1 MDNIFIRSVSELY
14 IPIEG
19 ISMVSYCTPLIADVW
34 SWYES
39 ALMLSLS
46 VNNQADVIV
55 AFNSVS
61 GYLNALLN
69 IANP

>member
-1 MDNIFIRSVSELY
+1 
-14 IPIEG
+14 
-19 ISMVSYCTPLIADVW
+19 MVSYCTALIADVW
-34 SWYES
+34 SWYEI

>member
-1 MDNIFIRSVSELY
+1 
-14 IPIEG
+14 
-19 ISMVSYCTPLIADVW
+19 MVSYYTPLIADVW
-34 SWYES
+34 SWYEI